1 MTLYQFLLILRARLV
16 LILAILALTV
26 LTTLSV
32 SLLLP
37 KQYTANSALV
47 IDVKSPDPVAGVVL
61 PGMISPSYMA
71 TQVDIIS
78 SERVAQ
84 RVVKLLKLD
93 ENPAVRAQWQ
103 EATRE
108 RGRIDVWLAQAL
120 QKNLDVKPSRESN
133 VISISYTATEPQF
146 AASVANAFVQAYI
159 ETSLELRVDPA
170 KQYSSFFDTQGK
182 DARDALEKAQAKL
195 SAFQREKGI
204 TATDERLDVETA
216 RLNELSSQLVM
227 MQAVAAES
235 NSRQGQATGSSA
247 DQLQEV
253 LNNPVINGLKSQLS
267 VQEAKLKELSA
278 RYGSAHP
285 QVVELKA
292 NIAELRV
299 KIAEE
304 TKRVTGGVGVTGTI
318 NRVREAQVR
327 ASLAAQRTKVLNLKQ
342 VRDEGMVLARD
353 LDNAQRTYDTLMAR
367 SMQTSL
373 ESQTTQS
380 NVNVLTQAVPPIEAS
395 SPRILLNTV
404 LSIFLGG
411 LLAVGTAV
419 VLEINDRRVRSLDD
433 VLSTLGLPVLGVMP
447 KPGAKLKLG
456 RRHMPAMQQRLMAA
470 LPQPAK
476 GA

>member
-1 MTLYQFLLILRARLV
+1 MTFGQILSILRARWKIALLMFV
-16 LILAILALTV
+16 LTV
-26 LTTLSV
+26 GVTLTV
-32 SLLLP
+32 SLLMP
-37 KQYTANSALV
+37 KQYAATAS
-47 IDVKSPDPVAGVVL
+47 VV
-61 PGMISPSYMA
+61 
-71 TQVDIIS
+71 
-78 SERVAQ
+78 
-84 RVVKLLKLD
+84 
-93 ENPAVRAQWQ
+93 
-103 EATRE
+103 
-108 RGRIDVWLAQAL
+108 
-120 QKNLDVKPSRESN
+120 LDVKPDPVTAMLYAGMVSPAFMATQADIIQSDRVAYRVVRNLKLADSPQVRQQWLDETGGDGNIEVWLAATFSKKLDVRPSRDSN
-133 VISISYTATEPQF
+133 VINVSYSAPDPRF
-146 AASVANAFVQAYI
+146 AAGLANAFVQAYI

>member
-1 MTLYQFLLILRARLV
+1 MNFGQVLSILRARWKIALLMFV
-16 LILAILALTV
+16 LTV
-26 LTTLSV
+26 GVTLGV
-32 SLLLP
+32 SLILP
-37 KQYTANSALV
+37 KQYTAAASVV
-47 IDVKSPDPVAGVVL
+47 IDVKPDPVTAMMYAGMV
-61 PGMISPSYMA
+61 SPAFMA
-71 TQVDIIS
+71 TQADIIQS
-78 SERVAQ
+78 DRVAY
-84 RVVKLLKLD
+84 RVVRNLKLADSPQVRQQWLD
-93 ENPAVRAQWQ
+93 ETGGDGSI
-103 EATRE
+103 E
-108 RGRIDVWLAQAL
+108 VWLADTFSKKLNVQ
-120 QKNLDVKPSRESN
+120 PSRDSN
-133 VISISYTATEPQF
+133 VINVSYSAPDPRF
-146 AASVANAFVQAYI
+146 AAGLANAFVQAYI
-159 ETSLELRVDPA
+159 DTSLELRVDPA
-170 KQYSSFFDTQGK
+170 KQYSSFFDNQGK
-182 DARDALEKAQAKL
+182 DAREALEKAQARL

-227 MQAVAAES
+227 IQAVAAES
-235 NSRQGQATGSSA
+235 NSRQGQAAGSSA

-278 RYGSAHP
+278 RYGGAHP

-292 NIAELRV
+292 NIAELQV

-304 TKRVTGGVGVTGTI
+304 TKRVTGGVGVTGSI
-318 NRVREAQVR
+318 NRAREAQVR

-353 LDNAQRTYDTLMAR
+353 VDNAQRTYDTLMAR

-395 SPRILLNTV
+395 SPRILLNMV

-411 LLAVGTAV
+411 LLAIGTAI
-419 VLEINDRRVRSLDD
+419 VLEINDRRVRSIDD
-433 VLSTLGLPVLGVMP
+433 VLSTLGLPLLGVMP

-456 RRHMPAMQQRLMAA
+456 HKHVSAMQQRLMAA
-470 LPQPAK
+470 LPKPAK

>member
-1 MTLYQFLLILRARLV
+1 MNFGQVLSILRARWKIAV
-16 LILAILALTV
+16 LMFALTV
-26 LTTLSV
+26 GVTLAV

-37 KQYTANSALV
+37 KQYTATAS
-47 IDVKSPDPVAGVVL
+47 VV
-61 PGMISPSYMA
+61 
-71 TQVDIIS
+71 
-78 SERVAQ
+78 
-84 RVVKLLKLD
+84 
-93 ENPAVRAQWQ
+93 
-103 EATRE
+103 
-108 RGRIDVWLAQAL
+108 
-120 QKNLDVKPSRESN
+120 LDVKPDPVTAMMYAGMVSPAFMATQADIIQSDRVAYRVVRNLKLADSPQVRQQWLDETGGDGSIEVWLAETFSKKLNVQPSRDSN
-133 VISISYTATEPQF
+133 VINVSYSAPDPRF
-146 AASVANAFVQAYI
+146 AAGLANAFVQAYLD
-159 ETSLELRVDPA
+159 TSLELRVDPA

-216 RLNELSSQLVM
+216 RLNDLSSQLVM
-227 MQAVAAES
+227 IQAIAAES
-235 NSRQGQATGSSA
+235 NSRQGQAAGSSA

-292 NIAELRV
+292 NISELQV

-318 NRVREAQVR
+318 NRAREAQVR

-353 LDNAQRTYDTLMAR
+353 VDNAQRTYDTLMGR

-380 NVNVLTQAVPPIEAS
+380 NVNVLTQAVPPIEPS

-419 VLEINDRRVRSLDD
+419 VLEIKDRRVRSISD
-433 VLSTLGLPVLGVMP
+433 VHSTLGLPVLGVMP

-456 RRHMPAMQQRLMAA
+456 HKHVPAMQQRLMAA